1 MVNGHQVP
9 AGGHYRLP
17 GSGNPGEEPSDE
29 QLLHRF
35 VRLGDQGAFTALV
48 RRHGAM
54 VLGVCRRV
62 LRHAQDAEDAFQATF
77 LVLVHKA
84 ATLAQ
89 PNLLAAW
96 LHGVAY
102 RTALHARGRAVLRGQ
117 REREAAFMSP
127 VGTEPDRTWDD
138 LREQLDAEL
147 QRLPECYRAPLVMC
161 YLEGKTNVEAAR
173 LLGWPPGSMSARL
186 NRARELLRDRLTER
200 DSAEDR
206 KRRRALPV
214 LLFTGLLTRHLEPV
228 TVPAQLLDATIQAGL
243 QLVAGTTTSLV
254 SSAVEALTEA
264 SLRMLPAAERRRPG
278 FWGAVAAAL
287 LFLLAGAVA
296 AWGSDLPVVNTLFKR
311 APSCSHR

>member
-9 AGGHYRLP
+9 AGGRYRMP
-17 GSGNPGEEPSDE
+17 TAGNPGEELPDE

-35 VRLGDQGAFTALV
+35 VRLGDQSAFTALV
-48 RRHGAM
+48 RRHGPM

-102 RTALHARGRAVLRGQ
+102 RTALHARGRMVLRGQ
-117 REREAAFMSP
+117 REREAASMSP
-127 VGTEPDRTWDD
+127 VGAEPDRTWDE

-161 YLEGKTNVEAAR
+161 YLEGKTNIEAAR

-186 NRARELLRDRLTER
+186 NRARELLRDRLTEL
-200 DSAEDR
+200 DNDEDR

-228 TVPAQLLDATIQAGL
+228 TVPAKLLDATIQAGL
-243 QLVAGTTTSLV
+243 QLMAGTTTTLV
-254 SSAVEALTEA
+254 SGAVQTLTEA
-264 SLRMLPAAERRRPG
+264 SLRMLPAAQRRRLAIWWAG
-278 FWGAVAAAL
+278 AAAL
-287 LFLLAGAVA
+287 LLLLAA
-296 AWGSDLPVVNTLFKR
+296 AAATWGSDLPLVNGFFKQ
-311 APSCSHR
+311 ASSCHR